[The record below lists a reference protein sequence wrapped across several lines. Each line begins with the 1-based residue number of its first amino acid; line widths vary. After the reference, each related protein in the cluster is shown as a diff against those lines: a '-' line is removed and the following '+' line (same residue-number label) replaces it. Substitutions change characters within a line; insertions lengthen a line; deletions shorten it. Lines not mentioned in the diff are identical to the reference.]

1 MQIIYW
7 FEGLEK
13 LDLAILGGKGVNLVR
28 LRQAELP
35 VPSGFVITTAA
46 YRAFIERNNLT
57 NNEPAQLHEQILKA
71 PLPSELRRAI
81 TEAYVRLGVQKVA
94 VRSSATSEDLEEAS
108 FAGQHDS
115 YLNVSGEEEVLKAV
129 RGCWASLWSPRA
141 VNYRQQHQWNDPNLA
156 LAVVVQVMVP
166 AQWAGVMFT
175 ADPVS
180 EQRNQII
187 VEAVA
192 GLGEALVSGEA
203 RPERLRVDKER
214 LEVVGEKPEL
224 VPIVKELAHLG
235 LQIEQFFGVPQ
246 DIEWAYADGRCFI
259 LQARP
264 LTALPEENRLQ
275 QTPPRRYTRLQRAAV
290 PTMVDHLPVPPYPF
304 DMAFFFR
311 PLMEKVFAALRSVG
325 LKAPPLSQ
333 ILVEVADGVVQV
345 VPPVIRPTFKALT
358 LPLKLP
364 RLFRAKPEAWLAQ
377 CRETLVEYAE
387 QVDKENLAALTEQ
400 ALFERIEVLQQR
412 LFSLIFPRFAVFPRG
427 LLASAQLKLLLR
439 VVIGKQAETVEREL
453 LVAIP
458 CVTTEANE
466 ALTKLAQSIRASSEL
481 RNLFLITSPEELPTL
496 LKQLP
501 AGQAVFVEV
510 ANYLERFGRRETV
523 LPSAASP
530 AWRDDPSMVYGLLK
544 GLVSGESTPPKT
556 TEDAERAKDKVIG
569 IFTKW
574 SFGLGHLL
582 VSQFKKLL
590 EFTRS
595 FLAFREDSHF
605 YMFMTFPVVRRLA
618 LELGRRM
625 TEEGVLK
632 EASDIFFLEL
642 DELKSPESRANLW
655 NLVLKRKRARSARR
669 YTTVPAELLEPTHS
683 SDVVQGAAVSRGQA
697 IGLVRVISNER
708 EFWKLQRGDILVAP
722 YTNPTWTP
730 LFALSGAVVVDAGGV
745 SSHAAIVARE
755 YGIPA
760 VMGTF
765 NGTTRLHDGQRVLV
779 DADKGRVVVLED
791 VH

>member
-13 LDLAILGGKGVNLVR
+13 LDLAILGGKGLNLVR

-46 YRAFIERNNLT
+46 YRAFIERNNLM
-57 NNEPAQLHEQILKA
+57 NNEPVQLREQILKL
-71 PLPSELRRAI
+71 PLSSELRRAI
-81 TEAYVRLGVQKVA
+81 AEAYVRLGVQKVA

-115 YLNVSGEEEVLKAV
+115 YLNVSGEEELLKAV

-141 VNYRQQHQWNDPNLA
+141 VNYRQQHQWDEPDLA
-156 LAVVVQVMVP
+156 IAVVVQAMVL

-175 ADPVS
+175 ADPIS
-180 EQRNQII
+180 GQRNQMI
-187 VEAVA
+187 VEAVV
-192 GLGEALVSGEA
+192 GLGETLVSGEA
-203 RPERLRVDKER
+203 RPERFSVDKER
-214 LEVVGEKPEL
+214 LEVVGENSEL
-224 VPIVKELAHLG
+224 ISIIKELAQLG
-235 LQIEQFFGVPQ
+235 LQIEKLFGVPQ
-246 DIEWAYADGRCFI
+246 DIEWAYADGQCFV

-264 LTALPEENRLQ
+264 LTALPEENLP
-275 QTPPRRYTRLQRAAV
+275 QTTSHRKYTRLQRAAV

-304 DMAFFFR
+304 DLSFFFR

-325 LKAPPLSQ
+325 LNAPPLSE
-333 ILVEVADGVVQV
+333 ILIEVADGVVQV
-345 VPPVIRPTFKALT
+345 VPPVIRPSFKVLALT
-358 LPLKLP
+358 LKLP
-364 RLFRAKPEAWLAQ
+364 TLFRTKSETWLAQ
-377 CRETLVEYAE
+377 CRETLVEYAD
-387 QVDKENLAALTEQ
+387 QVDKENLTALTEQ
-400 ALFERIEVLQQR
+400 ALFERIEVLQHH

-427 LLASAQLKLLLR
+427 LLASARLRLLLR
-439 VVIGKQAETVEREL
+439 LVSGKLAETVEREL

-466 ALTKLAQSIRASSEL
+466 TLANLAQSVHASREL
-481 RNLFLITSPEELPTL
+481 RELFLTTSPEELPAR
-496 LKQLP
+496 LKNLP

-523 LPSAASP
+523 LPSAAFP

-556 TEDAERAKDKVIG
+556 TEDAEKAKDKVIG

-605 YMFMTFPVVRRLA
+605 YLFMTFPVVRRLA
-618 LELGRRM
+618 LELGKRM

-697 IGLVRVISNER
+697 IGLVRVISSER
-708 EFWKLQRGDILVAP
+708 EFWKLQQGEVLVAP

-730 LFALSGAVVVDAGGV
+730 LFALASAVVVDVGGV

-765 NGTTRLHDGQRVLV
+765 NGTRKLQDGQRVLV
-779 DADKGRVVVLED
+779 DGDRGRVVVLKD